1 MASCKDCITACPC
14 FRADPQ
20 GNQIKGVEKIC
31 KDFKPRKV
39 SSRSKNPNNSKE
51 CEKQMCKE
59 ACENEDMPNYQE
71 EYYRLTSEVGFL
83 RKENLELKETIL
95 GMCKK
100 MFRESE
106 NNA

>member
-20 GNQIKGVEKIC
+20 GNPIEGVEKIC

-39 SSRSKNPNNSKE
+39 SSRSKNPNNSNK
-51 CEKQMCKE
+51 
-59 ACENEDMPNYQE
+59 CENENMPNFQE
-71 EYYRLTSEVGFL
+71 EYYRLTSEVKFL

-100 MFRESE
+100 IFRESDK
-106 NNA
+106 NAIRKN

>member
-1 MASCKDCITACPC
+1 MASCKDCITICTC
-14 FRADPQ
+14 FRTDPQ
-20 GNQIKGVEKIC
+20 GNPIKGVEKIC

-39 SSRSKNPNNSKE
+39 SSRSKNPNNSNK
-51 CEKQMCKE
+51 
-59 ACENEDMPNYQE
+59 CENEAMPNYQE
-71 EYYRLTSEVGFL
+71 EYYRLTSEVKFL

-106 NNA
+106 HNG